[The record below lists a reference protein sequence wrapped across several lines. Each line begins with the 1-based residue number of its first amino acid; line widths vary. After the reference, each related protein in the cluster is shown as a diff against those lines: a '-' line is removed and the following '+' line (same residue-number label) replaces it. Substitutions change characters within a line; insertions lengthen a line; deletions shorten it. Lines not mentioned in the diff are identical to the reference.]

1 MKILLLGKTGQI
13 GGALAKRLRTTAE
26 MTEPERQT
34 LDLADGEAI
43 RRTVADA
50 HPDLIINA
58 AAYTDVEGAEDDP
71 SKAELIN
78 ATAPGILAEEAKKCG
93 AALIHFSTDYI
104 FDGTQATPYDEDAPP
119 EPCNVYGRSKLLGEV
134 AIRETGAAHVV
145 FRSSWIYDVRGRNFL
160 LTILRLAQRE
170 EVLRV
175 VDDQFGAP
183 TPATVVAE
191 TVAEIIAQT
200 QNRPVEFFKD
210 KGGIINLT
218 CRGCTTWRD
227 FAQSIVDRARRHG
240 MTLSV
245 QEVRGIPS
253 SEYWGKAAR
262 PKNSR
267 LDLSRLQKR
276 FGLTTPEWEPALDN
290 VFSDFDSLGLMP

>member
-13 GGALAKRLRTTAE
+13 GGALMKKLRNTADIIS
-26 MTEPERQT
+26 PERHA
-34 LDLADGEAI
+34 LDLADGDTL
-43 RRTVADA
+43 RRTVEQAQ
-50 HPDLIINA
+50 PDLIVNA
-58 AAYTDVEGAEDDP
+58 AAYTDVEGAEDEP
-71 SKAELIN
+71 LKAGLIN

-104 FDGTQATPYDEDAPP
+104 FDGAQGTPYNEDARPK
-119 EPCNVYGRSKLLGEV
+119 PCNAYGRSKLMGEL
-134 AIRETGAAHVV
+134 AIRETGVAHAV
-145 FRSSWIYDVRGRNFL
+145 FRLSWIYDFRGRNFL
-160 LTILRLAQRE
+160 LAILRLAQRE

-191 TVAEIIAQT
+191 TVAEIIAQM
-200 QNRPVEFFKD
+200 QNGPVEFFGD
-210 KGGIINLT
+210 KGGIVNLT

-227 FAQSIVDRARRHG
+227 FAQAIVDRARRHG

-245 QEVRGIPS
+245 REVRGIPS

-267 LDLSRLQKR
+267 LNLSRLQER

-290 VFSDFDSLGLMP
+290 VFTHFDSLRASL